1 MHKKMKLYKLYIDKR
16 WIKVYIKL
24 VTTYKKERENLKYFS
39 NFTEKR
45 FYIFLNR
52 SENVYRWAMN
62 ATIKD
67 VAKRANVSVATV
79 SRVMNGVPTINE
91 EMKERVEK
99 AIIDLD
105 YRPNKLAAGLK
116 KNVTNTIGLV
126 VSDISDSF
134 IIGVTREI
142 ERMVQAAG
150 YTLLMASTDNDEKK
164 ERESIEAMVS
174 RCVDG
179 LVVCPVS
186 RDIAGV
192 LKNVQC
198 AVASFDRNT
207 LKNVYDTVYVDKEKS
222 TYDAVTYLLDHGHE
236 NIALISGE
244 KKLSTN
250 FDRYN
255 GYMRA
260 FFDNDKMAVNG
271 NFMFG
276 TFSRQYG
283 MEAFE
288 KLMARKNPPTAIVS
302 GSASLTHGIL
312 VKAKEMGIRI
322 GEDVS
327 LVGFGT
333 LDFQSLIEPQITH
346 AKEMQEEIG
355 KSVGE
360 MVLSRIKNPGL
371 EPRLR
376 VLESAVIEGNT
387 VKRL

>member
-1 MHKKMKLYKLYIDKR
+1 
-16 WIKVYIKL
+16 
-24 VTTYKKERENLKYFS
+24 
-39 NFTEKR
+39 
-45 FYIFLNR
+45 
-52 SENVYRWAMN
+52 
-62 ATIKD
+62 
-67 VAKRANVSVATV
+67 
-79 SRVMNGVPTINE
+79 
-91 EMKERVEK
+91 
-99 AIIDLD
+99 
-105 YRPNKLAAGLK
+105 
-116 KNVTNTIGLV
+116 
-126 VSDISDSF
+126 
-134 IIGVTREI
+134 
-142 ERMVQAAG
+142 
-150 YTLLMASTDNDEKK
+150 
-164 ERESIEAMVS
+164 
-174 RCVDG
+174 
-179 LVVCPVS
+179 
-186 RDIAGV
+186 
-192 LKNVQC
+192 
-198 AVASFDRNT
+198 
-207 LKNVYDTVYVDKEKS
+207 
-222 TYDAVTYLLDHGHE
+222 
-236 NIALISGE
+236 
-244 KKLSTN
+244 
-250 FDRYN
+250 
-255 GYMRA
+255 MRA

>member
-1 MHKKMKLYKLYIDKR
+1 M
-16 WIKVYIKL
+16 
-24 VTTYKKERENLKYFS
+24 
-39 NFTEKR
+39 
-45 FYIFLNR
+45 
-52 SENVYRWAMN
+52 

-288 KLMARKNPPTAIVS
+288 KSISDAI
-302 GSASLTHGIL
+302 
-312 VKAKEMGIRI
+312 K
-322 GEDVS
+322 
-327 LVGFGT
+327 
-333 LDFQSLIEPQITH
+333 
-346 AKEMQEEIG
+346 
-355 KSVGE
+355 
-360 MVLSRIKNPGL
+360 VL
-371 EPRLR
+371 
-376 VLESAVIEGNT
+376 
-387 VKRL
+387 

>member
-1 MHKKMKLYKLYIDKR
+1 MKLYKLYIDKR

-24 VTTYKKERENLKYFS
+24 VTTYKRERENLKYFS

-79 SRVMNGVPTINE
+79 SRGMNGGPTINE

-207 LKNVYDTVYVDKEKS
+207 LKNVYDTVYVRKSLPMMQLLICWIMVMRILRLSAEKRS
-222 TYDAVTYLLDHGHE
+222 SV
-236 NIALISGE
+236 LISTVTTDICG
-244 KKLSTN
+244 L
-250 FDRYN
+250 F
-255 GYMRA
+255 
-260 FFDNDKMAVNG
+260 
-271 NFMFG
+271 
-276 TFSRQYG
+276 
-283 MEAFE
+283 
-288 KLMARKNPPTAIVS
+288 
-302 GSASLTHGIL
+302 
-312 VKAKEMGIRI
+312 
-322 GEDVS
+322 
-327 LVGFGT
+327 
-333 LDFQSLIEPQITH
+333 LIMT
-346 AKEMQEEIG
+346 
-355 KSVGE
+355 
-360 MVLSRIKNPGL
+360 RW
-371 EPRLR
+371 R
-376 VLESAVIEGNT
+376 
-387 VKRL
+387 